1 MSRSE
6 ESAAWSRAGH
16 RDQDL
21 SNDYEYGNEEERQD
35 GIHNWILQ
43 GLADVLDTGHEQ
55 KS

>member
-21 SNDYEYGNEEERQD
+21 SNDYEYGNEEERLETAF
-35 GIHNWILQ
+35 I
-43 GLADVLDTGHEQ
+43 TGSY
-55 KS
+55 KA